1 MANRR
6 SNFTP
11 QQARSQAPAQRTDD
25 AKPPVFSRPLAGAL
39 AGAVL
44 VAALAAA
51 WIDGGEQALRPIA
64 QPVDLPVDL
73 PEPPQ

>member
-6 SNFTP
+6 RNFTP
-11 QQARSQAPAQRTDD
+11 LQARSQAPAQRPDP
-25 AKPPVFSRPLAGAL
+25 AKRPALFGAL

-64 QPVDLPVDL
+64 QPVDLP
-73 PEPPQ
+73 EPQN